1 LGSSAS
7 HEILEPA
14 LFADTIYK
22 KLRDLMR
29 PVRVL
34 ATAVFVCSIAV
45 PAFAQEPVPTESTD
59 TVATAAPDGA
69 KAEQLTPPGVN
80 GIPQLPR
87 VSQDPEGNPL
97 KLAASDFKNFF
108 SGDTGRTLAYT
119 AVAAIAAAPW
129 DREGVNN
136 GFGIPTTVFQSGNV
150 IGNFA
155 FQIGAGFAAYGA
167 GKAFGN
173 QQVSFV
179 GRDIVRAQIVSQVM
193 VQSLKYAVQRDRPD
207 HSNNKSFPSGHSASA
222 FATATVLQRY
232 YGWKVGVPAY
242 ALGSYVALARMSW
255 NRHHATDVV
264 MGAGFGIAAARTVT
278 MSVAQTKFSVGV
290 QPQVGG
296 ASINFTKIYK

>member
-1 LGSSAS
+1 MFQVRLLACAFFVSA
-7 HEILEPA
+7 
-14 LFADTIYK
+14 
-22 KLRDLMR
+22 
-29 PVRVL
+29 
-34 ATAVFVCSIAV
+34 IAV

-59 TVATAAPDGA
+59 TVATTAPDGTTT
-69 KAEQLTPPGVN
+69 EQHPAPGPNAV
-80 GIPQLPR
+80 PQLPR
-87 VSQDPEGNPL
+87 VSHDPEGNPL
-97 KLAASDFKNFF
+97 KLVAGDFKHFF

-119 AVAAIAAAPW
+119 AIVAVAAAPW

-136 GFGIPTTVFQSGNV
+136 GFNIPTTVFQSGNV

-173 QQVSFV
+173 QQVAFV
-179 GRDIVRAQIVSQVM
+179 GRDIVRAQVVSQVM
-193 VQSLKYAVQRDRPD
+193 VQSLKYIVRRDRPD

-242 ALGSYVALARMSW
+242 AVGSYVALARMSW
-255 NRHHATDVV
+255 NRHHASDVV

-278 MSVAQTKFSVGV
+278 MSVAKSKFSVGV

>member
-1 LGSSAS
+1 M
-7 HEILEPA
+7 H
-14 LFADTIYK
+14 
-22 KLRDLMR
+22 
-29 PVRVL
+29 PVRIL
-34 ATAVFVCSIAV
+34 ATAVFVCAIAA
-45 PAFAQEPVPTESTD
+45 PALAQEPVPTESTD

-69 KAEQLTPPGVN
+69 KAEQLPPSGVN
-80 GIPQLPR
+80 GGPQLPR

-97 KLAASDFKNFF
+97 RLAASDFKNFF
-108 SGDTGRTLAYT
+108 SGDTARTLSYT
-119 AVAAIAAAPW
+119 AIAAIAAAPW

-155 FQIGAGFAAYGA
+155 FQMGAGFAAYGA

-173 QQVSFV
+173 QRISFV
-179 GRDIVRAQIVSQVM
+179 GRDIVRAQVVSQVM
-193 VQSLKYAVQRDRPD
+193 VQSLKYAVRRDRPD
-207 HSNNKSFPSGHSASA
+207 HSNSQSFPSGHSASA

-232 YGWKVGVPAY
+232 YGWKVGLPAY

-255 NRHHATDVV
+255 NRHHASDVV

-278 MSVAQTKFSVGV
+278 MSLAKEKFSVGV